1 MNKYIIMLMGP
12 NGFGKGTQASRMV
25 KAYDLVHISVGDIFR
40 WNIQYHTKLAATR
53 GQASARSVRH
63 AHNGRS
69 RQIRDKRDCM
79 VTVQTD
85 FSSRRSRMLLTLLH
99 NGLRS
104 ASGDA
109 FMGYRHKTPTATSR
123 KESRIVQEPLVF
135 PIRRLRTGCQ
145 PDPAGAERQFL
156 KKRLAEVSI

>member
-85 FSSRRSRMLLTLLH
+85 FSSRRSRMLLTLLR

-104 ASGDA
+104 VSGDA
-109 FMGYRHKTPTATSR
+109 FMA
-123 KESRIVQEPLVF
+123 ID
-135 PIRRLRTGCQ
+135 IRLRLQHRGKSRESCKSLLSFLS
-145 PDPAGAERQFL
+145 AGYER
-156 KKRLAEVSI
+156 AVSLTQQERKGNF